1 MTVFDWWEGAACRGK
16 GIRYFFP
23 ETPDD
28 LAQGRAICE
37 TCPVRAN
44 CLDYAGQS
52 PSPQG
57 VWGGLTERERRAI
70 RPRAA

>member
-1 MTVFDWWEGAACRGK
+1 MKVFEWSERAACCGK

-28 LAQGRAICE
+28 LARGRAICAG
-37 TCPVRAN
+37 CPVRAE
-44 CLDYAGQS
+44 CLEYAGRF

-57 VWGGLTERERRAI
+57 VWGGLTEGERREI
-70 RPRAA
+70 RRRTA